1 MAARPLIR
9 YATDRQHFDRPRI
22 VRPAHRLRMHKDIA
36 ADIGI
41 APRTVQRWLNAYLGG
56 GLDGL
61 RSRKARGNALATR
74 PSPAWFP
81 IYRSER
87 VSPTNTRSAT
97 GAGRPLRASG
107 PGNPREI
114 GPGTTQR

>member
-9 YATDRQHFDRPRI
+9 HATDRQHFDRPQI
-22 VRPAHRLRMHKDIA
+22 VRPAHRLRKHKDIA

-87 VSPTNTRSAT
+87 VLRPEDRDRGEPRGSSPPTPPGIRVRTTAVRS
-97 GAGRPLRASG
+97 G
-107 PGNPREI
+107 
-114 GPGTTQR
+114 